1 MQDNKIIRS
10 SKKRNFFEEEERDI
24 VMRKT
29 SEGAKKHGRN
39 KEKCQRYQGQNRRE
53 KNKIRKWKKLIKN
66 LSPDNDTRI
75 QLEKRIKEV
84 EG

>member
-1 MQDNKIIRS
+1 MK
-10 SKKRNFFEEEERDI
+10 
-24 VMRKT
+24 KT
-29 SEGAKKHGRN
+29 SGGAKKCGRS
-39 KEKCQRYQGQNRRE
+39 KEKSQRYRDQNRRE

-66 LSPDNDTRI
+66 LSPDNDMRI